1 MWSATAGS
9 SAGST
14 CTTNTSSGTP
24 PEDPKTKCV
33 QQGMAFGTVNGQVV
47 CVSPDS
53 SSSSSTNTKT
63 PDPSKPDAGT
73 GSTTNTTTNTT
84 CTNGSCTTT
93 TTITNT
99 SGGTGAGGTGPG
111 STSTTDKTEEKKP
124 QAEYCQDNPN
134 SPFCQKGSFSGS
146 CAPGAEPAC
155 EGDAVQCAQAKAAW
169 KLHCDLSREPDDEAY
184 KLGKSLVGGGADPKG
199 NPLDPSKITEV
210 NVGQIVAQAAGQRT
224 LSGQCIQ
231 SPSFSALGKTW
242 SLDVTLFCRFAAIVG
257 YLMVAASS
265 VIAVRMISA

>member
-1 MWSATAGS
+1 MCKTSA
-9 SAGST
+9 
-14 CTTNTSSGTP
+14 
-24 PEDPKTKCV
+24 
-33 QQGMAFGTVNGQVV
+33 
-47 CVSPDS
+47 
-53 SSSSSTNTKT
+53 
-63 PDPSKPDAGT
+63 
-73 GSTTNTTTNTT
+73 
-84 CTNGSCTTT
+84 
-93 TTITNT
+93 
-99 SGGTGAGGTGPG
+99 
-111 STSTTDKTEEKKP
+111 
-124 QAEYCQDNPN
+124 
-134 SPFCQKGSFSGS
+134 FSGA
-146 CAPGAEPAC
+146 CAAGAEPSC
-155 EGDAVQCAQAKAAW
+155 DGDAIQCAQARAAW
-169 KLHCDLSREPDDEAY
+169 KLQCDLSREPDDEAY